1 MFYKNEGMIVLNKGS
16 CEVNLCT
23 NNSKVSSQ
31 LIVLPRIRLRG
42 IDGNTKSNI
51 YESVFSIIVIASLSP
66 IT

>member
-1 MFYKNEGMIVLNKGS
+1 MVYKNEGMMVLNKGI
-16 CEVNLCT
+16 CEVYRCT

-31 LIVLPRIRLRG
+31 LIVLHKIRLRG